1 MKAKQ
6 AVRIFVFGLF
16 FTSLLLVSIIFYLE
30 LSGKLRD
37 RSACIVLP
45 NEGGYV
51 ESWAPYLTQLA
62 RALDVSDLSIKTYTT
77 KADLHEYVRKADRLN
92 ILWIEVPLSSDFP
105 ITDIIEADLLTP
117 LYNSQKV
124 LESTPTVIQKTFF
137 SLYYSSEYTYT
148 LPFTMN
154 PLVQIYKN
162 SETEDGEKNTLLIPL
177 QKEEDRKNFISFCR
191 TTFYPY
197 LSSME
202 EENLLSALPSL
213 LAYLHIDKT
222 SINYQKSEIIPYFFK
237 NNKKN
242 VLINASD
249 LASFSVEQRLA
260 VSIASLGKTISSDFS
275 YLIFP
280 QRTSDLHNEKIRS
293 AQDYLLIPEVA
304 FNIASKRNHLPVN
317 VESISKNV
325 FNDFIKKQIRQA
337 ENCFVPA
344 LEADI
349 ENNEL
354 FLKSIKILFQ

>member
-51 ESWAPYLTQLA
+51 ESWAPYLSQLA

-77 KADLHEYVRKADRLN
+77 NADLHDYIKKADSLN

-105 ITDIIEADLLTP
+105 FADIIETDLLAP
-117 LYNSQKV
+117 LYNSQKI

-137 SLYYSSEYTYT
+137 SLYPSFETMYT

-162 SETEDGEKNTLLIPL
+162 SETENSEKNTLLIPL
-177 QKEEDRKNFISFCR
+177 QKEEDRKKFISFFR
-191 TTFYPY
+191 TAFYPY
-197 LSSME
+197 LNSME
-202 EENLLSALPSL
+202 EENLLLALPSL
-213 LAYLHIDKT
+213 LAYLHIDKA
-222 SINYQKSEIIPYFFK
+222 SINYQKSEIIAYFFK
-237 NNKKN
+237 NTEKN
-242 VLINASD
+242 LILSASD
-249 LASFSVEQRLA
+249 LASFSVEQRLS
-260 VSIASLGKTISSDFS
+260 VSIASLGKTITSDFS

-280 QRTSDLHNEKIRS
+280 QRASDLHNEKIRS

-304 FNIASKRNHLPVN
+304 FNITSKRNHLPVN
-317 VESISKNV
+317 IESISKNV
-325 FNDFIKKQIRQA
+325 FNDFIKKQVRQA
-337 ENCFVPA
+337 ENSFVPA
-344 LEADI
+344 LEADT
-349 ENNEL
+349 ENSAL
-354 FLKSIKILFQ
+354 FLKSVKLLFQ